1 MDKKEAK
8 VFFENP
14 VVVEEKV
21 DGANLGISITDDYK
35 LKFQNRYVHQ
45 HIYVSFSNNRLIDL
59 ILSPARQQVSLDP
72 ASILDLIVNHHYYCL
87 VQWKGLEDWAKNHP
101 GIWSI
106 LTNPEIVIFG
116 EWMMAK
122 HSIHYTHLPDYFLA
136 FDIYEKNTGKFLSHA
151 EKSRRFEEAGLA
163 QVPALRQG
171 VTTREELL
179 ALLESKSSFRDGV
192 VEGVYVRIDDAQY
205 LVQRG
210 KVVRSDFIA
219 TPDAH
224 WTKAQFTKNVIRY

>member
-1 MDKKEAK
+1 MEDFFKFPRTRHIIDMGSVGRDDLVMDKKEAQ

-14 VVVEEKV
+14 VVIEEKV

-35 LKFQNRYVHQ
+35 LKFQNRSHLVTGE
-45 HIYVSFSNNRLIDL
+45 S
-59 ILSPARQQVSLDP
+59 A
-72 ASILDLIVNHHYYCL
+72 

-106 LTNPEIVIFG
+106 LTSPDIVIFG

-136 FDIYEKNTGKFLSHA
+136 FDIYEKNTGRFLSHA

-163 QVPALRQG
+163 QVPVLRQG
-171 VTTREELL
+171 VTTREQLI

-192 VEGVYVRIDDAQY
+192 VEGAYVRIDDAQY

-224 WTKAQFTKNVIRY
+224 WTKAQFTKNVVRY